1 MTRTSRLQKICVQEI
16 ANTEEQIVE
25 PAGKWI

>member
-1 MTRTSRLQKICVQEI
+1 MIRTSRLQKKRIQEI